1 MIDRIKF
8 YIDDVDI
15 DTVEKRLDLAPIG
28 VDRYEAETY
37 LSTIKNLKFKY
48 VGQRLMV
55 EGSLHRFAKGNNYSL
70 FTIKES
76 IEAMRTLVDII
87 GIPAEKYIVSSIEIG
102 INLQMACEPMRYIQM
117 VHNYSGRPF
126 IPMTPLSGTSHYA
139 GAKCPLSEYTLKCYD
154 KTYDAIRKGRV
165 PVKKRHLIPENIL
178 RFEVMLKRKYLRAH
192 GFRDFRGTGLMNF
205 HYYSILKRQLKDF
218 FENVSFRN
226 FYLKYDEIS
235 QDVVKRYIFVTSANY
250 QLYLDYLKK
259 QVGEVEYRKEKR
271 ATINFLKRMDA
282 YKTARLEREIKSKF
296 SETLAEL

>member
-48 VGQRLMV
+48 VGRRLMV

-117 VHNYSGRPF
+117 VH
-126 IPMTPLSGTSHYA
+126 L
-139 GAKCPLSEYTLKCYD
+139 
-154 KTYDAIRKGRV
+154 
-165 PVKKRHLIPENIL
+165 
-178 RFEVMLKRKYLRAH
+178 
-192 GFRDFRGTGLMNF
+192 FR
-205 HYYSILKRQLKDF
+205 
-218 FENVSFRN
+218 
-226 FYLKYDEIS
+226 
-235 QDVVKRYIFVTSANY
+235 
-250 QLYLDYLKK
+250 
-259 QVGEVEYRKEKR
+259 
-271 ATINFLKRMDA
+271 
-282 YKTARLEREIKSKF
+282 
-296 SETLAEL
+296 